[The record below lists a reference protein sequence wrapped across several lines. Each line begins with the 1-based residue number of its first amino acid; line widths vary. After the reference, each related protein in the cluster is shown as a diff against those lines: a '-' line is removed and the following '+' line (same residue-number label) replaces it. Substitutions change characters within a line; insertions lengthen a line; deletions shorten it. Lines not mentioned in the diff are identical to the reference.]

1 MNLVQEDD
9 FLTVAEVATRLKV
22 NPQTIRNWITRGEI
36 RAVRVGARRVR
47 ILRADLDSFLAAT
60 GATAPRDPSASER
73 AVSQESERLAAALK
87 GARAALVADRKTDLA
102 IALHTLILAAE
113 PVLSTTVSPEPPA
126 AAEGRLSD
134 APPADA

>member
-1 MNLVQEDD
+1 MNLVQDDD

-60 GATAPRDPSASER
+60 GATAPRDPS
-73 AVSQESERLAAALK
+73 ESEPAGRQETEQLAAALK
-87 GARAALVADRKTDLA
+87 TARAALAADRKTDLA

-113 PVLSTTVSPEPPA
+113 LVLSNTASPEPPA

-134 APPADA
+134 VPSADD

>member
-87 GARAALVADRKTDLA
+87 GARAALAADRKTDLA

-113 PVLSTTVSPEPPA
+113 MVLSTTTSPDPPA

-134 APPADA
+134 VPPADD